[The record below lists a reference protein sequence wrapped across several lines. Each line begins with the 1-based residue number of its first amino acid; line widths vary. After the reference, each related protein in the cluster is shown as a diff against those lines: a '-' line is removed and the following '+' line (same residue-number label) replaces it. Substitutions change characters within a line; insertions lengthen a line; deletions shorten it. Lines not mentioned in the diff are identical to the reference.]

1 LRGSVQAIA
10 RRAGGGLAS
19 GAGNRQLTMNTPLDL
34 RSLAAHLATRSLSVV
49 DHVHATLD
57 DIAARNASLNIY
69 TWLDQA
75 GALAA
80 ARASD
85 ARHATGA
92 TLSVLDGAILAVKDN
107 IDVAGL
113 PTTAG
118 LGFRRDRIAGA
129 DAFVVARLRAAGAIV
144 LGKVNMHAAAFG
156 ATTRNADFGDCA
168 NPTHPGRVAGGSSG
182 GSAAALA
189 AGWAQLALGTD
200 TMGSVRI
207 PASYCGVAGIKPSA
221 GTISCGGV
229 LPLCARL
236 DHVGLL
242 ARNAPD
248 LALALPLAAGFD
260 AADPAARRFGPLS
273 PLAIPSTA
281 RAPRAPLGSDVEPGI
296 WARFEAA
303 LQAIERLGCVVERF
317 DAPPCDLGR
326 LRRAGL
332 LMTGSEML
340 VIYETDWREK
350 RAAFPAEM
358 AATMTWA
365 EGKSARDMA
374 RALTLM
380 DSGIPLQR
388 HLQGTAQCLLLPT
401 SPLSPFSNDLPAPAN
416 QADLTVLP
424 NISGSPAA
432 SVPMPCEA
440 GELSA
445 GLQIIGREGDDM
457 AVLALAGAYQEA
469 MAG

>member
-1 LRGSVQAIA
+1 
-10 RRAGGGLAS
+10 
-19 GAGNRQLTMNTPLDL
+19 MHTPLGIEAL
-34 RSLAAHLATRSLSVV
+34 GARFATRSLSVFE
-49 DHVHATLD
+49 HVRATLD
-57 DIAARNASLNIY
+57 DIGVRNPALNIF

-85 ARHATGA
+85 ARHAAGTQ
-92 TLSVLDGAILAVKDN
+92 LSVLDGAIVAVKDN

-118 LGFRRDRIAGA
+118 LGFRRDHRAAA

-156 ATTRNADFGDCA
+156 ATSRNADFGDCA
-168 NPTHPGRVAGGSSG
+168 NPTHPGLVAGGSSG

-189 AGWAQLALGTD
+189 LGWAQLALGTD
-200 TMGSVRI
+200 TMGSVRV
-207 PASYCGVAGIKPSA
+207 PASYCGVAAIKPAA
-221 GTISCGGV
+221 GMISCGGV
-229 LPLCARL
+229 LPLCALL

-242 ARNAPD
+242 ARDARD
-248 LALALPLAAGFD
+248 LGLALPLAAGFD
-260 AADPAARRFGPLS
+260 AADPAARRFGPQL
-273 PLAIPSTA
+273 PLPVPATA
-281 RAPRAPLGSDVEPGI
+281 RAPRAPLGATVEPGI

-303 LQAIERLGCVVERF
+303 LATIACLGCVVERF
-317 DAPPCDLGR
+317 DAPPCDLGS

-332 LMTGSEML
+332 LLTGAAML
-340 VIYETDWREK
+340 VTYETAWRDR
-350 RAAFPAEM
+350 RAAFPHEM

-380 DSGIPLQR
+380 ASGIPLQR
-388 HLQGTAQCLLLPT
+388 HLQGAAQCLLLPT
-401 SPLSPFSNDLPAPAN
+401 SPMSPFATDAPAPAN

-432 SVPMPCEA
+432 SVPMPCGA
-440 GELSA
+440 SELSA
-445 GLQIIGREGDDM
+445 GLQIIGGAGDDM
-457 AVLALAGAYQEA
+457 AVLALGAAYQA
-469 MAG
+469 ANAG

>member
-1 LRGSVQAIA
+1 
-10 RRAGGGLAS
+10 
-19 GAGNRQLTMNTPLDL
+19 MDTPLDI
-34 RSLAAHLATRSLSVV
+34 RSPGARLATCTLSAFE
-49 DHVHATLD
+49 HVRATLD
-57 DIAARNASLNIY
+57 DITARNATLNIY
-69 TWLDQA
+69 TRIDQA

-85 ARHATGA
+85 ARRAAGA
-92 TLSVLDGAILAVKDN
+92 PLSALDGAILAVKDN

-113 PTTAG
+113 PTSAG
-118 LGFRRDRIAGA
+118 LGFRRERIAGA
-129 DAFVVARLRAAGAIV
+129 DAFVVSRLRAAGAIV

-156 ATTRNADFGDCA
+156 ATSRNADFGDCA
-168 NPTHPGRVAGGSSG
+168 NPRHPGLVAGGSSG

-207 PASYCGVAGIKPSA
+207 PACYCGVAAFKPSA
-221 GTISCGGV
+221 GMISCSGV
-229 LPLCARL
+229 VPLCARL
-236 DHVGLL
+236 DHMGLM
-242 ARNAPD
+242 ARDARD

-260 AADPAARRFGPLS
+260 AADAGARRFGPQAA
-273 PLAIPSTA
+273 LAVPSTA
-281 RAPRAPLGSDVEPGI
+281 RAPRAPLGTDVEPGI

-303 LQAIERLGCVVERF
+303 LEAIERLGCVVERF
-317 DAPPCDLGR
+317 DAPPCDLGH

-332 LMTGSEML
+332 LLTCAEML
-340 VIYETDWREK
+340 ETYETEWREA
-350 RAAFPAEM
+350 RAAFPHAM

-365 EGKSARDMA
+365 EGKSAHDMA

-380 DSGIPLQR
+380 ASGIPLQR
-388 HLQGTAQCLLLPT
+388 NWQGTAQCLLLPT
-401 SPLSPFSNDLPAPAN
+401 SPLLPFATAAPAPAE

-424 NISGSPAA
+424 NISGTPAA
-432 SVPMPCEA
+432 SVPMPCAA

-457 AVLALAGAYQEA
+457 AVLALAAAYQSA
-469 MAG
+469 IAG

>member
-1 LRGSVQAIA
+1 M
-10 RRAGGGLAS
+10 
-19 GAGNRQLTMNTPLDL
+19 TMNTAPGIEA
-34 RSLAAHLATRSLSVV
+34 LAARFATRSLSVV
-49 DHVHATLD
+49 EHVRATLD
-57 DIAARNASLNIY
+57 DIGARNAALNIY

-80 ARASD
+80 ASASD
-85 ARHATGA
+85 ARHAAGTP
-92 TLSVLDGAILAVKDN
+92 LSALDGAIVAVKDN

-118 LGFRRDRIAGA
+118 LGLRRDQIATF

-156 ATTRNADFGDCA
+156 ATSRNADFGDCA
-168 NPTHPGRVAGGSSG
+168 NPAHPGLVAGGSSG

-200 TMGSVRI
+200 TMGSVRV
-207 PASYCGVAGIKPSA
+207 PASYCGVAAIKPTA
-221 GTISCGGV
+221 GLIGCSGV
-229 LPLCARL
+229 VPLCARL

-242 ARNAPD
+242 ARDAHA
-248 LALALPLAAGFD
+248 LSLALPLAAGFD
-260 AADPAARRFGPLS
+260 ADDPAARRFGPQSAL
-273 PLAIPSTA
+273 PVPATA
-281 RAPRAPLGSDVEPGI
+281 RAPRAPLGATVEPGI

-303 LQAIERLGCVVERF
+303 LATIARLGCAVERF

-332 LMTGSEML
+332 LLTGAAML
-340 VIYETDWREK
+340 VIYETAWRER
-350 RAAFPAEM
+350 RAALPQEM

-374 RALTLM
+374 RAMYLM
-380 DSGIPLQR
+380 ESGIPLQR
-388 HLQGTAQCLLLPT
+388 QLQGAAQCLLLPT
-401 SPLSPFSNDLPAPAN
+401 SPLLPFATESPAPAN

-432 SVPMPCEA
+432 SVPMPCGA

-445 GLQIIGREGDDM
+445 GLQIIGCAGDDM
-457 AVLALAGAYQEA
+457 AVLALACAYQA
-469 MAG
+469 AIAG

>member
-1 LRGSVQAIA
+1 MHTSLGIEALGA
-10 RRAGGGLAS
+10 RF
-19 GAGNRQLTMNTPLDL
+19 
-34 RSLAAHLATRSLSVV
+34 ATRSLSVFE
-49 DHVHATLD
+49 HVRATLD
-57 DIAARNASLNIY
+57 DIGVRNPALNIF

-85 ARHATGA
+85 ARHAAGTQ
-92 TLSVLDGAILAVKDN
+92 LSVLDGAIVAVKDN

-118 LGFRRDRIAGA
+118 LGFRRDHRAAA
-129 DAFVVARLRAAGAIV
+129 DAFVVARLRAAGVIV

-156 ATTRNADFGDCA
+156 ATSRNADFGDCA
-168 NPTHPGRVAGGSSG
+168 NPTHPGLVAGGSSG

-189 AGWAQLALGTD
+189 LGWAQLALGTD
-200 TMGSVRI
+200 TMGSVRV
-207 PASYCGVAGIKPSA
+207 PASYCGVAAIMPAA
-221 GTISCGGV
+221 GMISCGGV
-229 LPLCARL
+229 LPLCALL

-242 ARNAPD
+242 ARDAPD
-248 LALALPLAAGFD
+248 
-260 AADPAARRFGPLS
+260 PA
-273 PLAIPSTA
+273 TA
-281 RAPRAPLGSDVEPGI
+281 RAPRAPLGATVEPGI

-303 LQAIERLGCVVERF
+303 LATIARLGCVVERF
-317 DAPPCDLGR
+317 DAPPCDLGS

-332 LMTGSEML
+332 LLTGAAML
-340 VIYETDWREK
+340 VTYETAWRDR
-350 RAAFPAEM
+350 RAAFPHEM

-380 DSGIPLQR
+380 ASGIPLQR

-401 SPLSPFSNDLPAPAN
+401 SPMSPFATDSPAPAN

-432 SVPMPCEA
+432 SVPMPCGA
-440 GELSA
+440 SELSA
-445 GLQIIGREGDDM
+445 GLQIIGGAGDEM
-457 AVLALAGAYQEA
+457 AVLALGAAYQA
-469 MAG
+469 ANAG